1 MEVFCT
7 RCFLKEAVGCS
18 PQCRRNCE
26 EKKEDGIGFLKQR
39 EKEEEQV
46 DAGMRKGRSLLREL
60 PDQELQPTSSSIN
73 IEIEEDIRCDNP
85 VLLGHEVSADV
96 R

>member
-1 MEVFCT
+1 M
-7 RCFLKEAVGCS
+7 GCS

-46 DAGMRKGRSLLREL
+46 DAGMRKGRSLLRAL
-60 PDQELQPTSSSIN
+60 PDQELQPTFSSSIN
-73 IEIEEDIRCDNP
+73 IETEEDNRCDNS